1 MRHPKMLTTLGA
13 ILCVVAVAEAA
24 AALPDPP
31 RATPPPVAPGTMRIA
46 TYNVSLYR
54 REAGALAQ
62 ELTAGR
68 STQAATIAAVLQEV
82 RPDLLL
88 INEFDY
94 DGAVDDD
101 HAKRPPAPAALAFLR
116 GYLGVSQGGR

>member
-1 MRHPKMLTTLGA
+1 MRYPKMLTALGA
-13 ILCVVAVAEAA
+13 ILCVVTVAQAA
-24 AALPDPP
+24 TSMLAPA
-31 RATPPPVAPGTMRIA
+31 RATPPPAAPGTLRIA

-62 ELTAGR
+62 ELTTGR
-68 STQAATIAAVLQEV
+68 STQAAKIAAVLQDV

-88 INEFDY
+88 LNEFDY

-101 HAKRPPAPAALAFLR
+101 HAERPPAPAALAFLR
-116 GYLGVSQGGR
+116 G